1 MVDNTPVLLQWPR
14 KTQVSCP
21 VSVCLYVIDPRR
33 TSAPIHQGT
42 ASGDQ
47 LVSLER
53 TKISGG
59 AVRPA
64 QLRGKLRCPGVCP
77 AERCLPPGKA
87 S

>member
-53 TKISGG
+53 TKISRG
-59 AVRPA
+59 AVRP
-64 QLRGKLRCPGVCP
+64 LRQGNGKGGARSYLSPDP
-77 AERCLPPGKA
+77 
-87 S
+87 